1 MDVQSMYT
9 TRAFTCAIA
18 DKQPI
23 LDLLVAC
30 DRPKSVVESLS
41 NYNTPNPPFTL
52 YQAHLMSGCFLG
64 EPGNLLT
71 ILAWTTASD
80 ASWRA
85 SSFCS
90 SNKRLSCFRSES
102 AWPRS

>member
-41 NYNTPNPPFTL
+41 NYKTPNPPFTL

-64 EPGNLLT
+64 EPGNLRG
-71 ILAWTTASD
+71 WTTIANADCDHECGS
-80 ASWRA
+80 AATMTQIMSQPVGSTRA
-85 SSFCS
+85 
-90 SNKRLSCFRSES
+90 
-102 AWPRS
+102 P